1 MEAALDQSKLLA
13 LLSEVLCG
21 MREDIALMKNG
32 SLKAR
37 SFADAEVTAELIQRV
52 EQRVPKLEA
61 VHAAIGGRDA

>member
-1 MEAALDQSKLLA
+1 MDQSKLLA

-32 SLKAR
+32 LKAR
-37 SFADAEVTAELIQRV
+37 SFADAEVTAEIIQRV